1 MGQKYILDTNT
12 VIDYI
17 GNKLPETALL
27 GIDAIVN
34 QGFYTSIIIK
44 IEVLGFNG
52 EADEMQKLRDFLSL
66 AHTFFVDEAIA
77 EKTIELRKNFRKLK
91 LGDALIAATA
101 IVHDCGVITRNTKDF
116 TDIGVKEVL
125 NPCEMG

>member
-1 MGQKYILDTNT
+1 MGQEYILDTNT

-17 GNKLPETALL
+17 GNKLPDAALL
-27 GIDAIVN
+27 AIDSIIN
-34 QGFYTSIIIK
+34 QKFYTSIIVK

-52 EADEMQKLRDFLSL
+52 NIDEMQKLKDFLFL
-66 AHTFFVDEAIA
+66 ADTFYVDEIIA

-116 TDIGVKEVL
+116 IDVGVKEVL
-125 NPCEMG
+125 NPYDMV